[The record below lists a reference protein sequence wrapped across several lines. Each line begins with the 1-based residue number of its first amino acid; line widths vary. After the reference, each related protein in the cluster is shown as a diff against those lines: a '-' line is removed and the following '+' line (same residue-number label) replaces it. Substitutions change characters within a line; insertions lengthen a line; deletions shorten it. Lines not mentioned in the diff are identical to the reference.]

1 MGGEAFVVGEVSSD
15 GGGFE
20 VVLYQAVPKGKRMD
34 FVVEKAAELG
44 ATRIVPLVT
53 DRSVVK
59 AGEGNKLERWRRIA
73 ESAARQSLRTVVP
86 EVSAPMG
93 FRDALGGAD
102 GAVLLHNGDGLPP
115 LEAVVAA
122 PAGLF
127 VGPEGGWS
135 GAEMEYAEENG
146 AAFAHIGMNRL
157 RSETAGIAAVARA
170 GAVLEM
176 GYEAMKSERAE

>member
-1 MGGEAFVVGEVSSD
+1 MEGGED
-15 GGGFE
+15 FE
-20 VVLYQAVPKGKRMD
+20 IVLYQAAPKGKRMD
-34 FVVEKAAELG
+34 LVVEKAAELG

-86 EVSAPMG
+86 EVTAPMP
-93 FRDALGGAD
+93 FREAIEVAEGTI
-102 GAVLLHNGDGLPP
+102 LLHNAAELPS
-115 LEAVVAA
+115 LEEVVSS
-122 PAGLF
+122 PASLF

-135 GAEMEYAEENG
+135 DGEMDVARGFGAS
-146 AAFAHIGMNRL
+146 FARIGPHRL

-170 GAVLEM
+170 DAALE
-176 GYEAMKSERAE
+176 AKKPASTSKA